1 MKDALKTLSYFAAKA
16 GMGAFAL
23 LYFRLSIAGR
33 ERVPS
38 RGPVIFAANHFSF
51 ADPPLLGIAMPRR
64 IWFVMAREMFRKA
77 HFNAFSRLMDVIPVA
92 PGGALPPSALKKVMR
107 VLHSGR
113 CLGIFPEGQR
123 SRTGRLLE
131 PQRGVGLFAQRG
143 RASLVPVAILG
154 TREAWPPGVL
164 FPRPRKVRIVIGE
177 PIPHDA
183 EPTAEALAL
192 RVRDAIADLL
202 VTHGAGDYVGEPAP
216 GEEGTE

>member
-1 MKDALKTLSYFAAKA
+1 MKDSLKRLSYYAAKA
-16 GMGAFAL
+16 VMGTVAL
-23 LYFRLSIAGR
+23 IYFRLSVVGR
-33 ERVPS
+33 ERVPAT
-38 RGPVIFAANHFSF
+38 GPLIIAANHFSL
-51 ADPPLLGIAMPRR
+51 ADPPLLGIALPRR
-64 IWFVMAREMFRKA
+64 IWFVMAEEMFRKVY
-77 HFNAFSRLMDVIPVA
+77 FNIFSRLMDVIPVS

-143 RASLVPVAILG
+143 RAALLPVAILG
-154 TREAWPPGVL
+154 TREAWPPGVW
-164 FPRPRKVRIVIGE
+164 FPRPRKVRVVVGE

-183 EPTAEALAL
+183 EPTPEGLAL

-202 VTHGAGDYVGEPAP
+202 VKHGAGDYVGESAPA
-216 GEEGTE
+216 EGGA